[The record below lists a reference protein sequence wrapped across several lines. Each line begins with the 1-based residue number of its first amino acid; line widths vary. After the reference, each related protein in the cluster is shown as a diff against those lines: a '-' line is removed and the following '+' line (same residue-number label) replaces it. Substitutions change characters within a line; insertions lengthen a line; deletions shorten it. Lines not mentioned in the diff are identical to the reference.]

1 MEATARMLRWVG
13 CGLMLLFGLLVAV
26 LAVGAALAENDG
38 WWAVPLTLVWLALT
52 VAGCV
57 LAVRSPLAAARVL
70 GGATAVVGLGWAAF
84 AADPSPWHRGVAL
97 PVATVAVAVSVGVL
111 GLRRP
116 FAAGCLLL
124 VLGLLPH
131 LALLRAVRGLG
142 DGNGHGSLLAASSG
156 VGATPDVLAG
166 LLLLAAAGLA
176 SLRRTPHAA
185 RGGSS
190 ARPPAGMVPAPRARH
205 RSAPAPRR

>member
-13 CGLMLLFGLLVAV
+13 CGLMVLFGLLVA
-26 LAVGAALAENDG
+26 LLVGGEAFAENDG
-38 WWAVPLTLVWLALT
+38 LAAVPLTLLGLAPT

-57 LAVRSPLAAARVL
+57 LAVRSPGAAAPAL
-70 GGATAVVGLGWAAF
+70 GAATAVVVLGWAVF
-84 AADPSPWHRGVAL
+84 AADPSPWHRGAVL
-97 PVATVAVAVSVGVL
+97 PVATVAVAVSAGTL

-116 FAAGCLLL
+116 LVAGCLLL

-142 DGNGHGSLLAASSG
+142 DGNGHASVLAASSG
-156 VGATPDVLAG
+156 LGATPAVFAG

-176 SLRRTPHAA
+176 ALRRTPRAA
-185 RGGSS
+185 PAGSS
-190 ARPPAGMVPAPRARH
+190 ARPPAGTVPAPRARH